1 MLAGLKKKKTEGK
14 QVTKMLSDVFRNG
27 AKNKPVQNGVLF
39 SIDSSMQRSK
49 ESGVFF
55 LSKDGF

>member
-1 MLAGLKKKKTEGK
+1 M
-14 QVTKMLSDVFRNG
+14 TKMLSDVFRNG